1 MKRII
6 IIIFI
11 VILSSCSS
19 KQNVLKGTFY
29 NQQDIFTAFVFNE
42 KGEYNLLKKYGT
54 DIDTIS
60 KGTYINDKGY
70 VTLNTVDERNLEFYA
85 EIDDYFN
92 SSLKEIKIEINSPF
106 IKKINELGIDN
117 TVYYTVNIDLQ
128 EGSFYEV
135 SKKNV
140 ITLVKPYESEIKSIK
155 ISIKLDFF
163 GLLDEKK
170 NTKIITESLYPQ
182 NIDSNVFQISIPDVT
197 VSELNKIWLTN
208 EVIKI
213 EKEKGFQWL
222 GAPFLFS
229 EDLWNR

>member
-1 MKRII
+1 
-6 IIIFI
+6 
-11 VILSSCSS
+11 
-19 KQNVLKGTFY
+19 
-29 NQQDIFTAFVFNE
+29 
-42 KGEYNLLKKYGT
+42 
-54 DIDTIS
+54 
-60 KGTYINDKGY
+60 
-70 VTLNTVDERNLEFYA
+70 
-85 EIDDYFN
+85 
-92 SSLKEIKIEINSPF
+92 
-106 IKKINELGIDN
+106 
-117 TVYYTVNIDLQ
+117 LQ